1 MEHSVY
7 VQAQQRGRGVG
18 RLLMRELIARARQ
31 HDIHVLVGGIDL
43 ENAASIALHQALG
56 FVHTGTLPQVGF
68 KFGRWLDLAFYQLV
82 LDTPRQPIDD

>member
-1 MEHSVY
+1 VY

-18 RLLMRELIARARQ
+18 RLLMQDLIARARQ
-31 HDIHVLVGGIDL
+31 RDVHVLVGGIDL
-43 ENAASIALHQALG
+43 GNVASIALHVSLG

-82 LDTPRQPIDD
+82 LDTPRQPVDR